1 MNLKDFL
8 TTREHPPELYWSL
21 VIEEGWIQAGVW
33 YIGENAAEVV
43 SISPGAAWSEED
55 ELTGA
60 VDAALSSAIQKLPE
74 NYKEPN
80 KAVFGVSS
88 SWVKGGEITEEHLAK
103 IKKLCTELSL
113 NPVGFVVLPEAIAHL
128 CKSEEGSPLNA
139 IILGLG
145 SGKIEI
151 SVFKLGNLIG
161 TTEVSRSVSLVED
174 VTEGLSRFEGASPL
188 PSRFIVYNGKEGE
201 LDEAKETLLQ
211 TSWEGV
217 EKIKFLHT
225 PKAEV
230 LSPDRKVLATSLA
243 GAAEIGHVS
252 QVDSKDV
259 QFSEGREEV
268 EEAEEEVKPAPVAEV
283 TAENLGFTIGAD
295 VAAGASEVE
304 NVIPPQKVEAP
315 APPKPRFN
323 PGGKV
328 VEYLQKTKNLFH
340 SFSLKTNAAPRVKN
354 NTLIGIL
361 AVVLLAVISGA
372 VLWWFYPTAK
382 VAVFVSPQRFE
393 QQVQL
398 SFSPAGVSDVA
409 AGIIPAQVINDNVTG
424 DKTKSTTGTKLIGN
438 KATGSVQIANGNGTA
453 INLAA
458 GTLLSSAT
466 GLKYVTNSQ
475 ASVSGQILPGS
486 PGTANIDVT
495 AFDIGAQYNLAK
507 GEVFSIGNYSK
518 TMVAGTSLSDF
529 SGGSSQ
535 EISAVSADDQVSL
548 ATDLKNELAQKAI
561 TNISG
566 KVTLD
571 QIFVSDLA
579 GLDTVSENFDH
590 KVGDQADSIKLTL
603 NLNAIGIVAD
613 KVKLI
618 EYAKGVLKDKVPSG
632 YVLNSDQIDFK
643 FKFSVQQGEN
653 YLYSVTVGAN
663 FLPEID
669 KSKIVKEIAGKSPSV
684 TQDYLNSIPGFG
696 HAEITLKPHLPGFLG
711 TLPRIPKNITL
722 EVSAE
727 Q

>member
-33 YIGENAAEVV
+33 YIGETAAEGV
-43 SISPGAAWSEED
+43 SISPGAAWSVED

-74 NYKEPN
+74 NYKEPS

-88 SWVKGGEITEEHLAK
+88 SWVKGGEITEEHLDK

-151 SVFKLGNLIG
+151 SVFKLGNLVG

-174 VTEGLSRFEGASPL
+174 VTEGLSRFEGANPL

-201 LDEAKETLLQ
+201 LEEAKETLLQ
-211 TSWEGV
+211 ASWEGV

-230 LSPDRKVLATSLA
+230 LSPDRKVLATCLA

-252 QVDSKDV
+252 RVDSIDN
-259 QFSEGREEV
+259 QFSEDGTEGEKEV
-268 EEAEEEVKPAPVAEV
+268 NATPAAEV
-283 TAENLGFTIGAD
+283 TAENLGFAIGSD
-295 VAAGASEVE
+295 VAAGTNEIE
-304 NVIPPQKVEAP
+304 NVVPPQVIEP
-315 APPKPRFN
+315 VVPQRPSFSL
-323 PGGKV
+323 GKKIS
-328 VEYLQKTKNLFH
+328 EYLQKTKNLFH
-340 SFSLKTNAAPRVKN
+340 SFSLKTPIAPHTRNKTLTSILVAA
-354 NTLIGIL
+354 
-361 AVVLLAVISGA
+361 LLVITGG
-372 VLWWFYPTAK
+372 VIYWWFFPKAD
-382 VAVFVSPQRFE
+382 VAVFVTPKRFE
-393 QQVQL
+393 QQTQL
-398 SFSPAGVSDVA
+398 SFSPAEVSDA
-409 AGIIPAQVINDNVTG
+409 AGGVIPAKVITSTVTG

-438 KATGSVQIANGNGTA
+438 KAAGSVQIANGNGTA

-458 GTLLSSAT
+458 GTLLTSSA
-466 GLKYVTNSQ
+466 GLKFVTNSQ
-475 ASVSGQILPGS
+475 ASVSGQVLPGS
-486 PGTANIDVT
+486 PGTANVDVT
-495 AFDIGAQYNLAK
+495 AADIGAQYNLAK
-507 GEVFSIGNYSK
+507 GEVFNIGNYSK
-518 TMVAGTSLSDF
+518 AMVAGTSLSDF

-535 EISAVSADDQVSL
+535 EISAVSADDQANL
-548 ATDLKNELAQKAI
+548 EIDLEGELVQNAI
-561 TNISG
+561 NDISA
-566 KVTLD
+566 KVTSD
-571 QIFVSDLA
+571 QIFVNDLA
-579 GLDTVSENFDH
+579 GLDTVSKNFDH
-590 KVGDQADSIKLTL
+590 KIGDQADSIKLTL
-603 NLNAIGIVAD
+603 NLNATGIAAD
-613 KVKLI
+613 RVKLI
-618 EYAKGVLKDKVPSG
+618 EYAKSVLKDKVPSG

-643 FKFSVQQGEN
+643 FKFFSQKDGN
-653 YLYSVTVGAN
+653 YLYDVTIGAN
-663 FLPEID
+663 FLPEMD
-669 KSKIVKEIAGKSPSV
+669 KKKIIGQIAGK
-684 TQDYLNSIPGFG
+684 TIAGAQNYLNSIPGFG
-696 HAEITLKPHLPGFLG
+696 HAEITLKPKLPGPLG